1 MKEKTKSVNVNNRAG
16 VLAGRAPLRLAMF
29 ATYAP

>member
-1 MKEKTKSVNVNNRAG
+1 MKKTKSMNTSTIEG
-16 VLAGRAPLRLAMF
+16 SLAGRAPLRLAMF